1 MKKIILTGLVIA
13 TAISLTGCAGNG
25 GPSFQQVGTKDGKL
39 TEVTKEQVELK
50 TKMTETIF
58 LEPVSPNEQIVF
70 LKIRNTSDNDLSNLQ
85 SIIKMNLQ
93 KIGWT
98 TTANPRQ
105 ANFMIQANIIMA
117 DRVKENGKLEG
128 MTAGLA
134 VAGAGVGAYNNNG
147 SSRDAAGAALIAG
160 LIGAAIE
167 SAEVKPVRYAM
178 VTDVEI
184 RQRPLD
190 GETVTQEDANSHKQG
205 TGNYTSQKSTNT
217 NVKWKKYR
225 TKIISEAKGAGLEF
239 KQVRKL
245 FSQELSKSIINML

>member
-93 KIGWT
+93 KIGWKLQQT
-98 TTANPRQ
+98 Q
-105 ANFMIQANIIMA
+105 
-117 DRVKENGKLEG
+117 GKLI
-128 MTAGLA
+128 L
-134 VAGAGVGAYNNNG
+134 
-147 SSRDAAGAALIAG
+147 
-160 LIGAAIE
+160 
-167 SAEVKPVRYAM
+167 
-178 VTDVEI
+178 
-184 RQRPLD
+184 
-190 GETVTQEDANSHKQG
+190 
-205 TGNYTSQKSTNT
+205 
-217 NVKWKKYR
+217 
-225 TKIISEAKGAGLEF
+225 
-239 KQVRKL
+239 
-245 FSQELSKSIINML
+245 